1 MSKLLFVFVT
11 VIGSLSALS
20 IDRKPVPAISSSSSQ
35 KSLRLLQLNGVG
47 NCGIRRLKF
56 KYEYII
62 CIYIVHGN
70 YEDLCTYCRIFRFKL
85 FMRSRAHVLKMYFI
99 VFTSLEYY
107 GHFSHILFEI
117 RTDGLRGLHV
127 FLHLHFLH
135 FLISLTG
142 ESDLIDVRV
151 AGCTTAPCQIRRGQT
166 ITIDVD
172 FRVSE

>member
-47 NCGIRRLKF
+47 NCG
-56 KYEYII
+56 
-62 CIYIVHGN
+62 
-70 YEDLCTYCRIFRFKL
+70 
-85 FMRSRAHVLKMYFI
+85 
-99 VFTSLEYY
+99 
-107 GHFSHILFEI
+107 
-117 RTDGLRGLHV
+117 
-127 FLHLHFLH
+127 
-135 FLISLTG
+135 

-172 FRVSE
+172 FRVTGTQEYGNVFFKSLATRENLVQIVDPDVYLQGVRLTPGQQYAFNFDFYIPSDGFTGADSELRFTVYQNMRRPICIIIPATFV